1 MNHKDLLDSVI
12 AGMAAKEEAAEETKS
27 IDADAALETNDN
39 CIKISLAV
47 GAEFKLDAT
56 TFDWTGAVAH
66 IPQMM
71 ANENEFV
78 KLQTGLINA
87 ATDDSDMAKAFIADS
102 IKQLSAYLE
111 SYDVHID
118 YRTVCAGLTDHQLAQ
133 VLLFDANNIT
143 KTLLHHITMYD
154 AIRFISA
161 SASSGP
167 TMMGVDLASN
177 PDASAETG
185 VTVGGG
191 LAEDDAIYLVEASAG
206 EGGLAID
213 NIVATS
219 DYPVDSVDV
228 VNDSGNG
235 GYTVYVSAKDVTDAR
250 NKAMELLGMRP
261 TVYEYDDEATSSGL
275 LEDESIYSALH
286 NETME
291 EVAE

>member
-12 AGMAAKEEAAEETKS
+12 AGMTAKEEAAEETKS

-161 SASSGP
+161 SSGP

-177 PDASAETG
+177 PDESAETG
-185 VTVGGG
+185 VKVGGG
-191 LAEDDAIYLVEASAG
+191 LAEDDAVYLVEASAG
-206 EGGLAID
+206 EGGLTID
-213 NIVATS
+213 NIVATT
-219 DYPVDSVDV
+219 DYPVDAVDV

-250 NKAMELLGMRP
+250 DKAIELLGMRP
-261 TVYEYDDEATSSGL
+261 TAYEYDDDAISSGL

-286 NETME
+286 DETTE

>member
-12 AGMAAKEEAAEETKS
+12 TGMAAKEEAVEETKS
-27 IDADAALETNDN
+27 IDADEALETNDN

-154 AIRFISA
+154 AIRFIS
-161 SASSGP
+161 GP
-167 TMMGVDLASN
+167 VMTGVDLASN
-177 PDASAETG
+177 PDESAETG
-185 VTVGGG
+185 VKVGGG

-206 EGGLAID
+206 EGGLTID

-219 DYPVDSVDV
+219 DYPVDSINV

-250 NKAMELLGMRP
+250 NKTMELLGMRS
-261 TVYEYDDEATSSGL
+261 TAYEYDDEATSSGL

-291 EVAE
+291 EIAE

>member
-1 MNHKDLLDSVI
+1 MDHKDLLDSVI
-12 AGMAAKEEAAEETKS
+12 TGMTAKEEAIEETKT
-27 IDADAALETNDN
+27 IDADEALETNDN
-39 CIKISLAV
+39 CIKINLAV
-47 GAEFKLDAT
+47 GAEFKLDAA
-56 TFDWTGAVAH
+56 TFDWNGAVAH

-87 ATDDSDMAKAFIADS
+87 ATDDSDIAKSFIADS

-133 VLLFDANNIT
+133 VMLFDANNIT

-161 SASSGP
+161 SGP

-177 PDASAETG
+177 PDASTETD
-185 VTVGGG
+185 VKVGGG

-213 NIVATS
+213 NIVATT

-261 TVYEYDDEATSSGL
+261 VAYEYDDEATSSGL

-286 NETME
+286 DETTE

>member
-161 SASSGP
+161 SSGP

-177 PDASAETG
+177 PDTSAETG
-185 VTVGGG
+185 VKVGGG

-206 EGGLAID
+206 EGGLTID
-213 NIVATS
+213 NIVATT
-219 DYPVDSVDV
+219 DYPVDAVDV

-250 NKAMELLGMRP
+250 NKAIELLGMRP
-261 TVYEYDDEATSSGL
+261 TAYEYDDDAISSGL

-286 NETME
+286 DETTE

>member
-12 AGMAAKEEAAEETKS
+12 TGMTAKEEAVEETKTT
-27 IDADAALETNDN
+27 DEDEDLETNGN
-39 CIKISLAV
+39 CIKIKLAV
-47 GAEFKLDAT
+47 GAKFTIDAS
-56 TFDWTGAVAH
+56 TFDWSGAVAH

-71 ANENEFV
+71 ANVNEFV
-78 KLQTGLINA
+78 KIQTGLINA
-87 ATDDSDMAKAFIADS
+87 ATDDSDLAKAFIADS

-154 AIRFISA
+154 AIRFIS
-161 SASSGP
+161 GP
-167 TMMGVDLASN
+167 VMTGVDLASN
-177 PDASAETG
+177 PDKSAETG
-185 VTVGGG
+185 VKVGGG
-191 LAEDDAIYLVEASAG
+191 LAEDDAVYLVEASAG
-206 EGGLAID
+206 EGGLTID

-219 DYPVDSVDV
+219 DYPVDSINV

-250 NKAMELLGMRP
+250 NKTMELLGMRS
-261 TVYEYDDEATSSGL
+261 TAYEYDDEATSSGL
-275 LEDESIYSALH
+275 LEDESIYSTLH
-286 NETME
+286 DETTE

>member
-161 SASSGP
+161 SSGP

-177 PDASAETG
+177 PDESAETS
-185 VTVGGG
+185 VKVGGG
-191 LAEDDAIYLVEASAG
+191 LAEDDAVYLVEASAG
-206 EGGLAID
+206 EGGLTID
-213 NIVATS
+213 NIVATT
-219 DYPVDSVDV
+219 DYPVDAVDV

-250 NKAMELLGMRP
+250 DKAIELLGMRP
-261 TVYEYDDEATSSGL
+261 TAYEYDDDAISSGL

-286 NETME
+286 DETTE

>member
-12 AGMAAKEEAAEETKS
+12 AGMAAKEEAVEETKS

-161 SASSGP
+161 SSGP

-177 PDASAETG
+177 PDESAETG
-185 VTVGGG
+185 VKVGGG

-206 EGGLAID
+206 EGGLTID
-213 NIVATS
+213 NIVATT
-219 DYPVDSVDV
+219 DYPVDAVDV

-235 GYTVYVSAKDVTDAR
+235 GYTVYVSANDVTDAR
-250 NKAMELLGMRP
+250 DKAIELLGMRP
-261 TVYEYDDEATSSGL
+261 TTYEYDDDAISSGL

-286 NETME
+286 DETTE

>member
-12 AGMAAKEEAAEETKS
+12 TGMAAKEEAVEETKS
-27 IDADAALETNDN
+27 IDADDALETNDN

-87 ATDDSDMAKAFIADS
+87 ATDDSDIAKAFIADS

-161 SASSGP
+161 SSGP
-167 TMMGVDLASN
+167 VMTGADLASN
-177 PDASAETG
+177 PDESAETG
-185 VTVGGG
+185 VKVGGG

-206 EGGLAID
+206 EGGLTID

-219 DYPVDSVDV
+219 DYPVDSINV

-250 NKAMELLGMRP
+250 DKAIELLGMRP
-261 TVYEYDDEATSSGL
+261 TAYEYDDDAISSGL

-286 NETME
+286 NETTE

>member
-12 AGMAAKEEAAEETKS
+12 AGMAAKEEAVEETKS

-39 CIKISLAV
+39 CIKIRLAV

-161 SASSGP
+161 SSGP

-177 PDASAETG
+177 PAESAETG
-185 VTVGGG
+185 VKVGGG

-206 EGGLAID
+206 EGGLTID
-213 NIVATS
+213 NIVATT
-219 DYPVDSVDV
+219 DYPVDAVDV

-250 NKAMELLGMRP
+250 DKAIELLGMRP
-261 TVYEYDDEATSSGL
+261 TAYEYDDDAISSGL

-286 NETME
+286 NETTE

>member
-12 AGMAAKEEAAEETKS
+12 TGMTAKEEAVEETKT
-27 IDADAALETNDN
+27 IDEDEDLETNGN
-39 CIKISLAV
+39 CIKIKLAV
-47 GAEFKLDAT
+47 GAKFTIDAS
-56 TFDWTGAVAH
+56 TFDWSGAVAH

-71 ANENEFV
+71 ANVNEFV
-78 KLQTGLINA
+78 KIQTGLINT
-87 ATDDSDMAKAFIADS
+87 ATDDSDLAKAFIADS

-167 TMMGVDLASN
+167 VMTGVDLASN
-177 PDASAETG
+177 PDESAETS
-185 VTVGGG
+185 VKVGGG
-191 LAEDDAIYLVEASAG
+191 LAEDDAVYLVEASAG
-206 EGGLAID
+206 EGGLTID
-213 NIVATS
+213 NIVATT
-219 DYPVDSVDV
+219 DYPVDAVDV

-250 NKAMELLGMRP
+250 DKAIELLGMRP
-261 TVYEYDDEATSSGL
+261 TAYEYDDDAISSGL

-286 NETME
+286 DETTE
-291 EVAE
+291 EVVE

>member
-12 AGMAAKEEAAEETKS
+12 TGMAAKEEAVEETKS
-27 IDADAALETNDN
+27 IDADEALETNDN

-154 AIRFISA
+154 AIRFIS
-161 SASSGP
+161 GP
-167 TMMGVDLASN
+167 VMTGVDLASN
-177 PDASAETG
+177 PDESAETG
-185 VTVGGG
+185 VKVGGG

-213 NIVATS
+213 NIVATA
-219 DYPVDSVDV
+219 DYPADSVDV

-250 NKAMELLGMRP
+250 NKAMELLGMRS
-261 TVYEYDDEATSSGL
+261 TAYEYDDEATSSGL

-286 NETME
+286 NETTE

>member
-12 AGMAAKEEAAEETKS
+12 AGMAAKEEAAKETKS

-161 SASSGP
+161 SSGP

-177 PDASAETG
+177 PDESAETG
-185 VTVGGG
+185 VKVGGG
-191 LAEDDAIYLVEASAG
+191 LAEDDAVYLVEASAG
-206 EGGLAID
+206 EGGLTID
-213 NIVATS
+213 NIVATT
-219 DYPVDSVDV
+219 DYPVDAVDV

-250 NKAMELLGMRP
+250 DKAIELLGMRP
-261 TVYEYDDEATSSGL
+261 TAYEYDDDAISSGL

-286 NETME
+286 DETTE

>member
-161 SASSGP
+161 SSGP

-177 PDASAETG
+177 PDESAETG
-185 VTVGGG
+185 VKVGGG
-191 LAEDDAIYLVEASAG
+191 LAEDDAVYLVEASAG
-206 EGGLAID
+206 EGGLTID
-213 NIVATS
+213 NIVATT
-219 DYPVDSVDV
+219 DYPVDAVDV

-250 NKAMELLGMRP
+250 DKAIELLGMRP
-261 TVYEYDDEATSSGL
+261 TAYEYDDDAISSGL

-286 NETME
+286 DETTE

>member
-1 MNHKDLLDSVI
+1 
-12 AGMAAKEEAAEETKS
+12 
-27 IDADAALETNDN
+27 
-39 CIKISLAV
+39 
-47 GAEFKLDAT
+47 
-56 TFDWTGAVAH
+56 
-66 IPQMM
+66 
-71 ANENEFV
+71 
-78 KLQTGLINA
+78 
-87 ATDDSDMAKAFIADS
+87 
-102 IKQLSAYLE
+102 
-111 SYDVHID
+111 
-118 YRTVCAGLTDHQLAQ
+118 
-133 VLLFDANNIT
+133 
-143 KTLLHHITMYD
+143 MYD
-154 AIRFISA
+154 AIRFI

-177 PDASAETG
+177 PDESAETG
-185 VTVGGG
+185 VDVGGV

-213 NIVATS
+213 NIVATA

-261 TVYEYDDEATSSGL
+261 TAYEYDDEATSSGL